1 MRADVASAFEEKLA
15 MADSSSKPI
24 VGVIMGS
31 KSDYEFMSAACEVT
45 TSSATCVNSAALA
58 GIGLAIA

>member
-1 MRADVASAFEEKLA
+1 